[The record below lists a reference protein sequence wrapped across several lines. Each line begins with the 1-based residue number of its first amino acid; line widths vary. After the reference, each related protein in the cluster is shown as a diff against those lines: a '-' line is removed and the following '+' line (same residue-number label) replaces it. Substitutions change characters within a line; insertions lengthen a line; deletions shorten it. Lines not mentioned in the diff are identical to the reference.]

1 MRIKAL
7 TSFTGA
13 LTMCKDQEMEC
24 NDNVILQDLMQ
35 AGYIVEAETPKKGAI
50 KGESKRNSS
59 KRYSKLSEA

>member
-13 LTMCKDQEMEC
+13 LTMCKGQELEC

-35 AGYIVEAETPKKGAI
+35 AGHITEVDTPQKGVKKN
-50 KGESKRNSS
+50 ESKRNTS
-59 KRYSKLSEA
+59 K